1 MYTIYFLGFKFR
13 GIISYFMILSIHWN
27 LQYQCWVYGSFY
39 LPMISDCLSQISI
52 TKLLHA
58 GNQTAPLSNGER
70 YYYCTRETN
79 YSREVLGRGWW
90 KATSHVKKIHANNDD
105 QLLVGNKRPLTFH
118 RFKDN
123 ERNRNNAVKTNWIMY
138 EYSLESRTTVLVLI
152 FLRAQF

>member
-1 MYTIYFLGFKFR
+1 
-13 GIISYFMILSIHWN
+13 
-27 LQYQCWVYGSFY
+27 
-39 LPMISDCLSQISI
+39 
-52 TKLLHA
+52 
-58 GNQTAPLSNGER
+58 NQTVPLSNGER

-123 ERNRNNAVKTNWIMY
+123 ERNRNNAVKTNWIMHY
-138 EYSLESRTTVLVLI
+138 YR
-152 FLRAQF
+152 